1 MLSLPDFREKQIVYL
16 ISKPGAN
23 QKLQFW
29 NDNIRLLENDRPV
42 NQISCS
48 RVFAVFIIG
57 DFSITTKLI
66 KNCKE
71 YGISLFLLKH
81 NFEVYASVV
90 AEAEGNYLLRA
101 KQYSLKNEFEI
112 AKNIVKNKACNQ
124 LQLLNEAGKIA
135 KPMSRV

>member
-16 ISKPGAN
+16 ISKQGAN
-23 QKLQFW
+23 QKLAFW
-29 NDNIRLLENDRPV
+29 NYNIRLLENDKPV

-71 YGISLFLLKH
+71 YGISLFLLKQ
-81 NFEVYASVV
+81 NFEVYAQCV
-90 AEAEGNYLLRA
+90 AEAEGNYLLR
-101 KQYSLKNEFEI
+101 
-112 AKNIVKNKACNQ
+112 
-124 LQLLNEAGKIA
+124 
-135 KPMSRV
+135 